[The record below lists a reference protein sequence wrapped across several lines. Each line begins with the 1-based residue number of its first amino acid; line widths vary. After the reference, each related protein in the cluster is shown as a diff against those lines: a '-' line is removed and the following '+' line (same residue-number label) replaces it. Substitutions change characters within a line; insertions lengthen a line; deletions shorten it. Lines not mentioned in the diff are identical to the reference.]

1 MTSVENKERIYFG
14 TKFALTVKLRVD
26 LYGECLISFCSE
38 SFISGL
44 PSRNGKF
51 KIHKT
56 VIFSLLYGVKT
67 DTPH

>member
-1 MTSVENKERIYFG
+1 M
-14 TKFALTVKLRVD
+14 KLRAD
-26 LYGECLISFCSE
+26 FNGECLISFCSE

-44 PSRNGKF
+44 PSRNRKL

-56 VIFSLLYGVKT
+56 VIFSRLYGVKT